1 MSFGLRPTAGF
12 GAHIGGAPVLFC
24 ELIVSHDVQS
34 RMLRL
39 AKEYTRILPQQPA
52 TLTVPS
58 RDDWEMQLFRDR
70 DGFVWLGA
78 GWENFYA
85 FYRTG
90 IGHLLMFQYTGT
102 SHFFVVIFDTTATE
116 ITYPLRHPPSPQAP
130 EDSDSV
136 QILDGPPAEP
146 AYVEDEDYTSSL
158 EILQGRPDPVP
169 EDVFHS
175 DYPFF
180 MLELAACKLSA
191 AKMIHI
197 PSSFTEDHSVLKS
210 VQHVLLERNDIV
222 WDTRAYL
229 FGYKYVN
236 LGWIQFAAD
245 NSVTSKDTCFFE
257 LIQTVP
263 VVRFKVTIVRG

>member
-1 MSFGLRPTAGF
+1 
-12 GAHIGGAPVLFC
+12 
-24 ELIVSHDVQS
+24 
-34 RMLRL
+34 RL
-39 AKEYTRILPQQPA
+39 PKEYTSILPRQPA

-58 RDDWEMQLFRDR
+58 RDTWEMQLFRAR
-70 DGFVWLGA
+70 DGFIWLGA

-85 FYRTG
+85 FYRMDF
-90 IGHLLMFQYTGT
+90 GHLLMFQYTGD
-102 SHFFVVIFDTTATE
+102 SNFSVVIFNRTAAE
-116 ITYPLRHPPSPQAP
+116 ITYPLRNPPSHQAS

-136 QILDGPPAEP
+136 EILDEPPAEP
-146 AYVEDEDYTSSL
+146 AHVEDADYTSSI
-158 EILQGRPDPVP
+158 EILRGRPDNVRADPVS
-169 EDVFHS
+169 EDVFQS

-180 MLELAACKLSA
+180 MLELGACRLSA
-191 AKMIHI
+191 AKMIVRLLTSYHQLYYSMSLLPSHCLCCSLQHI

-257 LIQTVP
+257 LIQTTP